1 MFYANLLPVDLEEIL
16 NKVKENQEEI
26 SIDIKPIKEKS
37 SSSLKMICLNFLK
50 NANEQINIAI
60 KSIDEIKDIKEIKIP
75 IIGEEKYMEDYL
87 FNNDIYSYAIDKETN
102 EKIALPKLKELEK
115 FSTNKVNV
123 SVSGRE
129 YYNNITFVKN
139 KNEEYIIYGKSTKIY
154 LSENKI
160 TFKIKGNVYERIRV
174 LTL

>member
-1 MFYANLLPVDLEEIL
+1 
-16 NKVKENQEEI
+16 
-26 SIDIKPIKEKS
+26 
-37 SSSLKMICLNFLK
+37 MIFLNFLK

-123 SVSGRE
+123 SVSVE
-129 YYNNITFVKN
+129 NI
-139 KNEEYIIYGKSTKIY
+139 IITSH
-154 LSENKI
+154 L
-160 TFKIKGNVYERIRV
+160 
-174 LTL
+174 